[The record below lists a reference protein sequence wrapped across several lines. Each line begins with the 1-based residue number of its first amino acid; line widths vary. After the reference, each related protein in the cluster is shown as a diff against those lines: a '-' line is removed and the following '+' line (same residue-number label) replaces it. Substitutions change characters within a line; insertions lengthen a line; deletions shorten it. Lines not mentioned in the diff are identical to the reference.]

1 MAQLV
6 CGIHLAVQP
15 GVCQVFFYQVVYGG
29 PADSLMITGNKQ
41 SILIFSANNRPHL
54 QICVQRILAGFI
66 QVDNAYFVAFAQ
78 HSESIILNI
87 GSIQTDELGDP
98 QPAVQEKGED
108 AKITL
113 PIWSVHV
120 LQKLY
125 AFIQS

>member
-1 MAQLV
+1 
-6 CGIHLAVQP
+6 
-15 GVCQVFFYQVVYGG
+15 
-29 PADSLMITGNKQ
+29 MITGNKQ

-98 QPAVQEKGED
+98 QTAVQKKGED

-113 PIWSVHV
+113 PIQSVHV